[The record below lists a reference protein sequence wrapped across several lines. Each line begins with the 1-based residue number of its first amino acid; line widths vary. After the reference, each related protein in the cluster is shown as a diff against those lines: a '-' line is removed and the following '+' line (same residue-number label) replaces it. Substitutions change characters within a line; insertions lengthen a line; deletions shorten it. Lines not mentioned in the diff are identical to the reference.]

1 MTSIPTNQNRISIR
15 TYTNFWRASIDNDYG
30 NNLPLRSVEWKTAS
44 NSRQLENIQTNKIN
58 ANLVEIIINYK
69 LNNIDSKNKITYT
82 INSKGVLKVEN
93 DFIYCGKL
101 RDAQIPRFGMNFTIP
116 KQYSDITWYG
126 RGPHENYIDR
136 KSSAFVGLY
145 ECLVED
151 LGFDYSRPQENG
163 YRTDVRWLKV
173 SNKDKIGF
181 EIRGEP
187 LISFSAHY
195 NTIDDFDDGLIPQK
209 PGEELAV
216 RQRLVKMQRKPVDVP
231 ERDFISLNIDLKQ
244 MGVGGDNSWG
254 ARTLPKYT
262 IDPGSYSYSFTLIP
276 FN

>member
-1 MTSIPTNQNRISIR
+1 
-15 TYTNFWRASIDNDYG
+15 
-30 NNLPLRSVEWKTAS
+30 
-44 NSRQLENIQTNKIN
+44 
-58 ANLVEIIINYK
+58 
-69 LNNIDSKNKITYT
+69 
-82 INSKGVLKVEN
+82 
-93 DFIYCGKL
+93 
-101 RDAQIPRFGMNFTIP
+101 MNFTIP
-116 KQYSDITWYG
+116 KEYSDVVWYG

-145 ECLVED
+145 GSSVED

-163 YRTDVRWLKV
+163 YRTDVRWFKV

-195 NTIDDFDDGLIPQK
+195 NTIEDFDDGLIPQK
-209 PGEELAV
+209 AGEKLAV

-231 ERDFISLNIDLKQ
+231 KRDFISLNIDLKQ

-262 IDPGSYSYSFTLIP
+262 INPGNYSYSFTVIP

>member
-1 MTSIPTNQNRISIR
+1 MWI
-15 TYTNFWRASIDNDYG
+15 ACDGG
-30 NNLPLRSVEWKTAS
+30 NL
-44 NSRQLENIQTNKIN
+44 
-58 ANLVEIIINYK
+58 
-69 LNNIDSKNKITYT
+69 D
-82 INSKGVLKVEN
+82 
-93 DFIYCGKL
+93 
-101 RDAQIPRFGMNFTIP
+101 DAQIPRFGMNFTIP
-116 KQYSDITWYG
+116 KQYSEVLWYG

-145 ECLVED
+145 KGLVED

-181 EIRGEP
+181 EIKGEP

-195 NTIDDFDDGLIPQK
+195 NSIEDFDDGLIAQK
-209 PGEELAV
+209 PGETLAV
-216 RQRLVKMQRKPVDVP
+216 RQRLVKMQRKPVDIP
-231 ERDFISLNIDLKQ
+231 KREFISLNVDLKQ

-262 IDPGSYSYSFTLIP
+262 IYPGNYSYNFSIVPNCQDGTVLEKSCHFDCTFSNFSDFKVSLNLVKSIEIAKSVP
-276 FN
+276 RK